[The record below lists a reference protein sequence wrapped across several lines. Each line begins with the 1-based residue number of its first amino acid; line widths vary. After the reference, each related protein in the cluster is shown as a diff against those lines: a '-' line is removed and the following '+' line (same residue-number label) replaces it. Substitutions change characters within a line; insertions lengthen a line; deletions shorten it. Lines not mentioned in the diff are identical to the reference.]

1 MVAAKATARN
11 FHLTL
16 SGIVLAHSE
25 HAMMLYST
33 MLVKWA
39 SVRLTREDAQAM
51 KTRTI
56 EDAQTCP
63 SAFLMPLDTMHGVP
77 RLNLPTAEGVG
88 RQNYQF

>member
-1 MVAAKATARN
+1 MVAAKAAARN

-16 SGIVLAHSE
+16 SGILLVHSE
-25 HAMMLYST
+25 HATMLYST
-33 MLVKWA
+33 MLVKRAW
-39 SVRLTREDAQAM
+39 VRLTREDAQAM

-56 EDAQTCP
+56 EDAQTSL

-77 RLNLPTAEGVG
+77 RLNLPAAEGVG

>member
-1 MVAAKATARN
+1 MVAANAAASN
-11 FHLTL
+11 FHPML
-16 SGIVLAHSE
+16 SGIVLVHSE
-25 HAMMLYST
+25 HAMMLYSM

>member
-16 SGIVLAHSE
+16 SGIVLIHCE
-25 HAMMLYST
+25 HAMMLYSM

-39 SVRLTREDAQAM
+39 SVRLTREDARAL

-63 SAFLMPLDTMHGVP
+63 SAFLMRLDTMHGVP
-77 RLNLPTAEGVG
+77 RLNLLAAEGVG